1 MAWSKCE
8 GNHSTPGWPDWW
20 PPPQRTRATI
30 SRCCWT
36 ASSPRWA
43 ATRPRTTSP
52 CSRCGRRRSTRP
64 ASRSGCPPRRVRCR
78 SSGTRWDAGWPRLG
92 QVRATSTKSPWPAR
106 NDAVGLIVDLSGVTY
121 LDSRGLHLLFELAE
135 RLRVRDQLLHVVVP
149 ETALIGNMLKLTQFS
164 SVVPVFATV
173 QEAVDEML

>member
-1 MAWSKCE
+1 LPLVYLRGEIDKENLSE
-8 GNHSTPGWPDWW
+8 YNQELFS
-20 PPPQRTRATI
+20 
-30 SRCCWT
+30 
-36 ASSPRWA
+36 A
-43 ATRPRTTSP
+43 AP
-52 CSRCGRRRSTRP
+52 
-64 ASRSGCPPRRVRCR
+64 
-78 SSGTRWDAGWPRLG
+78 
-92 QVRATSTKSPWPAR
+92 
-106 NDAVGLIVDLSGVTY
+106 NDAVGLIVNLSGVTY

>member
-1 MAWSKCE
+1 MTLASVRIERDGPVPVAFLRGEIDMANVSE
-8 GNHSTPGWPDWW
+8 VS
-20 PPPQRTRATI
+20 QELF
-30 SRCCWT
+30 S
-36 ASSPRWA
+36 A
-43 ATRPRTTSP
+43 AP
-52 CSRCGRRRSTRP
+52 
-64 ASRSGCPPRRVRCR
+64 
-78 SSGTRWDAGWPRLG
+78 
-92 QVRATSTKSPWPAR
+92 

-173 QEAVDEML
+173 QEAVEGML